1 MFAGLKHRQ
10 LARQVGVIITTGRI
24 RRTYSQINLLGDIQ
38 QFSGCVE
45 IQDHKSNLYLTDY
58 CSVTHI
64 LIPCTKM
71 HQNPKLISWHRS
83 PKQQIRVMIKTAASR
98 IVPVLEFETG

>member
-1 MFAGLKHRQ
+1 
-10 LARQVGVIITTGRI
+10 VIITTGRI
-24 RRTYSQINLLGDIQ
+24 RRTNSQINLLGDIQ

-58 CSVTHI
+58 CSATYI
-64 LIPCTKM
+64 SIPCSNM
-71 HQNPKLISWHRS
+71 HRNPKLISWHRS
-83 PKQQIRVMIKTAASR
+83 PKQQIRLMIKTAASR